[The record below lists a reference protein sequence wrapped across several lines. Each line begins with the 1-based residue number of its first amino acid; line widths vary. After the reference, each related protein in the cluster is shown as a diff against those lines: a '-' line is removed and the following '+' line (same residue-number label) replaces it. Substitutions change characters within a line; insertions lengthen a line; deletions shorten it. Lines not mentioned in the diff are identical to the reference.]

1 MEASVESLCHGVLRE
16 YLARQGFAK
25 TLNAFD
31 LESPRD
37 ESSITNR
44 KQLAQ
49 SLHIAKLITKNKE
62 RGELYKTFLEMIVD
76 YLVARYT
83 QAEAVKDQVPKA
95 SAQSSVQQDQPIVR
109 TRKSNSSS
117 NLASDVSVSN
127 LDYHDEDKR
136 RSGNNRSPRS
146 ADVAAP
152 DEAASALSRGPSKSS
167 LRTSSS
173 SLGDVAPADPQ
184 SSRDKRNGFSADA
197 PKHRSLSSANLGEDA
212 TSSPSLRSDKRV
224 GFSMDSPKAPAKS
237 LSSSADTVTD
247 LGMSSLRLSDGK
259 RVGISAE
266 STKAL
271 RSSLS
276 ASMGDGDDIVS
287 RHARMHSGNGTTKPK
302 VELNGAKSQP
312 ESEGNGATNP
322 SAPPNGE
329 PLETFASV
337 PDLDKLVFG
346 PSWRGPK
353 MFQEEWHQGFFF
365 NDCTDLKYGLV
376 QLAGGSCG
384 VLAVVQAYLL
394 KELIFTSGFQ
404 KYGFNPSENVRT
416 TALVHALSEILWQ
429 VGGSKSVKLVLP
441 ATVPKRF
448 KPYKLADWTVLVL
461 NSVTDLQNAIRANL
475 GAFTERNGCG
485 VLLFMY
491 SAILTRG
498 IENVRSDMDV
508 PETALLAP
516 HKYCSQEL
524 VNLLLVGKAYANVFD
539 GTMDVGGSTL
549 KGIPNRA
556 TVGFLTLMEKMGYCQ
571 VGNNFKNP
579 VYPIWIIY
587 SESHYSLLFG
597 AKPPTAPQF
606 DVYYYDQ
613 LGNQDEQYMITVD
626 ITSNAKV
633 EVSDDELVSPIEMCV
648 LTKWP
653 NAKFDWNG
661 SEPLL

>member
-1 MEASVESLCHGVLRE
+1 MEASVESLCHGLLRE
-16 YLARQGFAK
+16 YLARQGFSK
-25 TLNAFD
+25 TLSAFD

-49 SLHIAKLITKNKE
+49 SLHIGKLITRNKE
-62 RGELYKTFLEMIVD
+62 KGDLYKTFLEMIVD
-76 YLVARYT
+76 YLVARYAQT
-83 QAEAVKDQVPKA
+83 EASRDPVPRA
-95 SAQSSVQQDQPIVR
+95 SSQSSLQQDQPAKA
-109 TRKSNSSS
+109 TRKSGSSS
-117 NLASDVSVSN
+117 NLAADVSISN
-127 LDYHDEDKR
+127 LDYNDEDKR
-136 RSGNNRSPRS
+136 RTGNGRSPRS
-146 ADVAAP
+146 ADVAQP
-152 DEAASALSRGPSKSS
+152 DEAAAVLSRGPSKSS

-173 SLGDVAPADPQ
+173 FGDVAPA
-184 SSRDKRNGFSADA
+184 
-197 PKHRSLSSANLGEDA
+197 PKHKLSLSLGDDA

-224 GFSMDSPKAPAKS
+224 GFSDSPKAPAKS
-237 LSSSADTVTD
+237 LSSSADMSSSPD

-259 RVGISAE
+259 RVGISSE
-266 STKAL
+266 SAKAL
-271 RSSLS
+271 RSSLTTS
-276 ASMGDGDDIVS
+276 NDGDDIVT
-287 RHARMHSGNGTTKPK
+287 RHARMHSGKPK
-302 VELNGAKSQP
+302 ADLNGGKSQP
-312 ESEGNGATNP
+312 ESEGNGATNSP
-322 SAPPNGE
+322 APVANSE
-329 PLETFASV
+329 PLETYASV

-365 NDCTDLKYGLV
+365 NDVPDLKYGLV

-384 VLAVVQAYLL
+384 VLAVVQAYIL

-429 VGGSKSVKLVLP
+429 VGGSKAVKLVLP
-441 ATVPKRF
+441 GTVPKRF
-448 KPYKLADWTVLVL
+448 KPYKLADWNVSVF
-461 NSVTDLQNAIRANL
+461 NSVADLQGAIRANL

-508 PETALLAP
+508 PEAALLAP

-524 VNLLLVGKAYANVFD
+524 VNLLLIGKAYSNVFD

-556 TVGFLTLMEKMGYCQ
+556 TVGFLTLMEKLGYCQ
-571 VGNNFKNP
+571 VGNNCKNP
-579 VYPIWIIY
+579 VYPIWILY

-597 AKPPTAPQF
+597 TKAPAAPEF
-606 DVYYYDQ
+606 DMYYYDQ
-613 LGNQDEQYMITVD
+613 LGNQDEQYRITVD
-626 ITSNAKV
+626 ITSSTKV
-633 EVSDDELVSPIEMCV
+633 EVSEDELVSPIEMCI

-653 NAKFDWNG
+653 NAAFDWNG